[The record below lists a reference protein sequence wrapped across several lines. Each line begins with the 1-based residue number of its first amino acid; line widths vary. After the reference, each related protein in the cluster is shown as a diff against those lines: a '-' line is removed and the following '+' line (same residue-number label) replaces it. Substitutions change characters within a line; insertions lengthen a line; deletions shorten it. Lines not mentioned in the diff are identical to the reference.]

1 MTAVP
6 LPRRITDH
14 RRVQTDARVQTV
26 TETMGVIRMI
36 KLFGWELR
44 ILDQLTER
52 RDEELQLDKKSKLLD
67 LTNSAV
73 KQVFTYCTS
82 KS

>member
-1 MTAVP
+1 
-6 LPRRITDH
+6 
-14 RRVQTDARVQTV
+14 
-26 TETMGVIRMI
+26 MGVIRMI

-73 KQVFTYCTS
+73 KQVFAHLTLKVSCLTDANAAMLYLC
-82 KS
+82 

>member
-1 MTAVP
+1 MS
-6 LPRRITDH
+6 
-14 RRVQTDARVQTV
+14 
-26 TETMGVIRMI
+26 VIRMI
-36 KLFGWELR
+36 KLFGWERR

-52 RDEELQLDKKSKLLD
+52 RDEELLLDKKSKLLD

-82 KS
+82 KSYGLIGVNAAMSYPC